1 MHYHHHTSHS
11 SKIPIVTV
19 CQDIIHRIREAF
31 NKEFDDVYEKKQQE
45 MAKIKEKNKRI
56 RKIHMDLRLPDTI
69 VDPEFGDIERPE
81 LLLIVQD
88 DEVWMDALS
97 IVIIIIGSVAQ

>member
-1 MHYHHHTSHS
+1 M
-11 SKIPIVTV
+11 
-19 CQDIIHRIREAF
+19 
-31 NKEFDDVYEKKQQE
+31 YEKKQQE

-81 LLLIVQD
+81 LLLVVQD

-97 IVIIIIGSVAQ
+97 IVVIIMGSVA